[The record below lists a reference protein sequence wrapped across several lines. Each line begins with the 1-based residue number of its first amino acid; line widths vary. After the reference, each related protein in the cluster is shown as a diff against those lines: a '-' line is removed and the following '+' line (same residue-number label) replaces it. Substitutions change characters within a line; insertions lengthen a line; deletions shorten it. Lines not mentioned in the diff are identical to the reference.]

1 VHTDGGEARGTGETC
16 RGVSVWVKWLANAV
30 PALRG
35 RSRTAVVAGCALA
48 LLAVPPAGWAMSVDD
63 QREDVD
69 RKISRTQQQLDQSSA
84 ELVSA
89 SRRLDRARTAL
100 GTAKTTLA
108 RTRGELAAAQALD
121 ARMQKR
127 LAEATQELRAASS
140 ALAEGRA
147 RVQGQEE
154 VLRRIAVA
162 QYAGADPGLLALSMV
177 MHSQDATELT
187 GQLNSVGNVL
197 EKEAVS
203 LERLKASRV
212 MLDVQE
218 QTVRKARREV
228 AQLRADAADNL
239 ARKAALEAE
248 AEATEARISGLVQA
262 RSRAR
267 QEAATARTADLQ
279 ELRQLEDERERIGE
293 LLRQRAAE
301 ARRRAA
307 AEAAAKARARA
318 AAVREAA
325 KRAEQ
330 EAAARRAA
338 RQAARRGAPE
348 PQPKSKVKKPAPR
361 PHRVAPA
368 PEPQPKPKV
377 KKPAPRPHRVAPAP
391 APSGLLTP
399 VNGYVTSPYGM
410 RFHPVYKRW
419 SLHDGLDYGASCG
432 TPIRAAASGTVV
444 ATGYHSAY
452 GNRVIM
458 DHGLRRGVGLG
469 SAYNHLSAYS
479 TYTGQRVQRGDVI
492 GFVGTT
498 GASTGCHLHFM
509 VFENGR
515 TVDPVKWL

>member
-1 VHTDGGEARGTGETC
+1 VHTDGGEARGPGDSR
-16 RGVSVWVKWLANAV
+16 RGMSLRARRLADAV
-30 PALRG
+30 PLIRG
-35 RSRTAVVAGCALA
+35 RSRAAVVAGCALA
-48 LLAVPPAGWAMSVDD
+48 LLAVAPAGWAMSIDD
-63 QREDVD
+63 QKDDVD

-89 SRRLDRARTAL
+89 SHRLGRARTAL

-127 LAEATQELRAASS
+127 LTEATQDLRKART
-140 ALAEGRA
+140 ALAKGKA
-147 RVQGQEE
+147 RVQGQED
-154 VLRRIAVA
+154 VLRRIAVE
-162 QYAGADPGLLALSMV
+162 QYASADPGLLALSMV

-212 MLDVQE
+212 MLAVQE
-218 QTVRKARREV
+218 QSVRKARREV
-228 AQLRADAADNL
+228 ARLRADAADNL

-248 AEATEARISGLVQA
+248 AEATEARIAGLVQA

-267 QEAATARTADLQ
+267 QEVASARTADLQ
-279 ELRQLEDERERIGE
+279 ELRELEDERERIGE
-293 LLRQRAAE
+293 LLRQRAEE

-318 AAVREAA
+318 VAAREAA
-325 KRAEQ
+325 ERAERK
-330 EAAARRAA
+330 AAQRRAA
-338 RQAARRGAPE
+338 RQASKRSAPKTQAK
-348 PQPKSKVKKPAPR
+348 PKVKAPAPR
-361 PHRVAPA
+361 PRRVAPA
-368 PEPQPKPKV
+368 PS
-377 KKPAPRPHRVAPAP
+377 
-391 APSGLLTP
+391 PSGLLTP

-432 TPIRAAASGTVV
+432 TPIRAAAGGTVV

-469 SAYNHLSAYS
+469 SSYNHLSAYS

-509 VFENGR
+509 VFENGG
-515 TVDPVKWL
+515 TVDPAKWL